1 VQPGHRAVIFSRL
14 SGVSPSVKQEGLH
27 FRIPWLIYPIDFN
40 IRARPKKIISPT
52 GSKDLQIVNIGLRV
66 LYRPDPMALP
76 RLYRNLGQDFDD
88 RVLPSITNEILKAV
102 VAQFNASQLITQRS
116 RVSLLVKDQLMD
128 RARDFNIL
136 LDDVSITDLSFSSEY
151 TSAVEAKQVAQQEA
165 QRAQFLVERAIQQ
178 KQEKIVKAE
187 GEAKAATLIGMAL
200 KTNPGYLQLRKIQAA
215 QNIASTIAH
224 SQNRVYL
231 NADTLMLNLK
241 DMEGLQGKAKK

>member
-1 VQPGHRAVIFSRL
+1 VYCSPVVQ
-14 SGVSPSVKQEGLH
+14 
-27 FRIPWLIYPIDFN
+27 
-40 IRARPKKIISPT
+40 
-52 GSKDLQIVNIGLRV
+52 
-66 LYRPDPMALP
+66 
-76 RLYRNLGQDFDD
+76 
-88 RVLPSITNEILKAV
+88 ILKAV